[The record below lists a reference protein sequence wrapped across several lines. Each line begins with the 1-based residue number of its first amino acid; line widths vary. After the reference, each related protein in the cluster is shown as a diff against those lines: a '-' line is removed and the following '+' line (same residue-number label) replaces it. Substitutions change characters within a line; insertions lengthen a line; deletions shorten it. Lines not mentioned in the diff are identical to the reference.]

1 MEHSPHH
8 WRGTQTPEPAKK
20 EQDIYKKIYLTQ
32 YSLSLR
38 EGEHLP
44 A

>member
-20 EQDIYKKIYLTQ
+20 EQDIYKKESIQ
-32 YSLSLR
+32 QNSPSLH

-44 A
+44 T